1 MYLCTAVVLAVLV
14 GLLRGGKWGNL
25 TLYKFKGSWLVIA
38 AILLQ
43 VFVFNPWWEKYV
55 NDGMITNLIYCLSI
69 ILLIIF
75 ILRNFNLTG
84 LRLLGAGI
92 VSNGIAIIANGGF
105 MPSSI
110 NSLKHIL
117 SAERIARM
125 ESGSFAY
132 NNILITDNTRFKF
145 LCDIF
150 YVPGVNVYSVGD
162 ILIALGAFVV
172 IQQIMLWNKE
182 LIICNE
188 RG

>member
-1 MYLCTAVVLAVLV
+1 MFLCTSVVLAVLV

-25 TLYKFKGSWLVIA
+25 TLYKFNGSWLVLA
-38 AILLQ
+38 AILVQ
-43 VFVFNPWWEKYV
+43 VSIFNPWWEKYV

-84 LRLLGAGI
+84 MRLLGAGI
-92 VSNGIAIIANGGF
+92 VSNGVVIIANGGY
-105 MPSSI
+105 MPSSL

-117 SAERIARM
+117 SAERIARI
-125 ESGSFAY
+125 ENGSALY
-132 NNILITDNTRFKF
+132 NIILITDNTKFKF

-150 YVPGVNVYSVGD
+150 YVPGINVYSVGD
-162 ILIALGAFVV
+162 VLVALGAFVV
-172 IQQIMLWNKE
+172 IQQIMLRNKE

>member
-1 MYLCTAVVLAVLV
+1 VFLCISVVLAVLV
-14 GLLRGGKWGNL
+14 GLLKGGKWGNF
-25 TLYKFKGSWLVIA
+25 TLYKFKGSWLVFV

-43 VFVFNPWWEKYV
+43 VSIFNPWWEKYV
-55 NDGMITNLIYCLSI
+55 NDGMITNLTYCLSI

-92 VSNGIAIIANGGF
+92 ASNGIAIIANGGY
-105 MPSSI
+105 MPTSI

-117 SAERIARM
+117 SVERIARI
-125 ESGSFAY
+125 ESGSASY
-132 NNILITDNTRFKF
+132 NIILITDNTKFKF

-150 YVPGVNVYSVGD
+150 YVPGINVYSVGD

-172 IQQIMLWNKE
+172 IQQIMLRNKE